1 MFQVR
6 DRDGHDSRGCDVAGI
21 LVVDDESEA
30 RRNTRRFLERQGWEV
45 EDAGG
50 ERDAQ
55 RLIEDRG
62 EPFDLLVADV
72 VLAGDENGVVLA
84 EDFYRRG
91 WARKVLFVS
100 AYVDVDLG
108 LVGVP
113 YPDKDFVGK
122 LKGLA
127 RMSEAAREL
136 LTDPLQSL
144 CQTRSWTDRDGTEWF
159 LTFRPELVFEG
170 PVIEGKNAPRIVGGR
185 IRFESDGRP
194 GFEHTPE
201 FLKPLGEYPRTELQD
216 IVDLRSRSA
225 GSPS

>member
-1 MFQVR
+1 M
-6 DRDGHDSRGCDVAGI
+6 AGI
-21 LVVDDESEA
+21 LVVDDESQA

-55 RLIEDRG
+55 RLVEDRG
-62 EPFDLLVADV
+62 EPYDLLVADV

-84 EDFYRRG
+84 EEFYRRG

-108 LVGVP
+108 SVGVP

-144 CQTRSWTDRDGTEWF
+144 VQVRAWTDRAGREWT

-170 PVIEGKNAPRIVGGR
+170 PVIQGKNAPRIVGGR
-185 IRFESDGRP
+185 IRFEADGANA
-194 GFEHTPE
+194 FDHTPE
-201 FLKPLGEYPRTELQD
+201 YLKPLSEFPATELQA
-216 IVDLRSRSA
+216 IVDLRT
-225 GSPS
+225 GSTGQPN

>member
-1 MFQVR
+1 M
-6 DRDGHDSRGCDVAGI
+6 AGI

-50 ERDAQ
+50 GRDAQ
-55 RLIEDRG
+55 RLIQDRG
-62 EPFDLLVADV
+62 EPYDLLVADV

-108 LVGVP
+108 SVGVP

-136 LTDPLQSL
+136 LTDPLQNL
-144 CQTRSWTDRDGTEWF
+144 VQTRTWLDRSGVEWH

-170 PVIEGKNAPRIVGGR
+170 PVLEGKNAPRIVGGR
-185 IRFESDGRP
+185 IRFEADGRA

-201 FLKPLGEYPRTELQD
+201 HLKPLGEFPETELQH
-216 IVDLRSRSA
+216 IVDVQSGRTGL
-225 GSPS
+225 PN